1 MSDAGNRAPS
11 ARDRILG
18 KAALALYRGATM
30 LAAPAIRLYLQ
41 RRKSRGKEDRLRFP
55 ERMGRAAQPR
65 PAETLLWIHAASIGE
80 SFSVLRLI
88 ERLLAERT
96 NLKVLVT
103 TGTVT
108 SAALMAERLPAGA
121 FHQYVPV
128 DRLPWVR
135 RFLDHWRPDL
145 AVWVES
151 EFWPNLITETVAR
164 GIPMVLLNARMSPG
178 SFARWLRFKPVFQPL
193 IAGFSLCLAQDEAEA
208 HRLRELGVRN
218 VKAAGNL
225 KHAASPLPVD
235 ETQLANLRAVI
246 GGRPVWIAAST
257 HDGEEAAAGTA
268 HRTLRPR
275 HPGLLTIIA
284 PRHPGRAETIAA
296 MLRSN
301 GLNVARRSL
310 REPITPRTDIYL
322 ADTLGELGLFYRL
335 APVAFVGGSLV
346 PRGGQN
352 VLEPARLGAAVLAGP
367 HMENFQSIA
376 EEMTAA
382 GGMRR
387 IEHADVLASA
397 VGHLLDNTAARREMT
412 DAARR
417 LAATKDDVLER
428 VVAEITAILPGA
440 PAQDGGERTRL
451 AGT

>member
-1 MSDAGNRAPS
+1 M
-11 ARDRILG
+11 LG
-18 KAALALYRGATM
+18 KAALALYRIATT
-30 LAAPAIRLYLQ
+30 LAAPVIQLYLQ
-41 RRKSRGKEDRLRFP
+41 RRLSRGKEDRLRFA
-55 ERMGRAAQPR
+55 ERMGHPSRPR
-65 PAETLLWIHAASIGE
+65 PLETLVWIHAASIGE

-96 NLKVLVT
+96 NLTVLVT

-121 FHQYVPV
+121 FHQYAPV

-164 GIPMVLLNARMSPG
+164 GIPMVLLNARMSPA
-178 SFARWLRFKPVFQPL
+178 SYARWLRFKPVFQPL
-193 IAGFSLCLAQDEAEA
+193 IGGFSLCLAQDEAEA
-208 HRLRELGVRN
+208 HRLRELGARN
-218 VKAAGNL
+218 VKTAGNL

-235 ETQLANLRAVI
+235 DTQLANLRAVL
-246 GGRPVWIAAST
+246 GSRPVWVAAST

-268 HRTLRPR
+268 HRALRPR
-275 HPGLLTIIA
+275 HPGLLTIIV
-284 PRHPGRAETIAA
+284 PRHPGRADTIAE

-310 REPITPRTDIYL
+310 REPVTPRTEIYL

-335 APVAFVGGSLV
+335 APVAFIGGSLV

-352 VLEPARLGAAVLAGP
+352 VLEAARLGAAVLAGP

-376 EEMTAA
+376 DELTAA

-387 IEHADVLASA
+387 IAHADMLASA
-397 VGHLLDNTAARREMT
+397 VGHLFDNPAARHATIE
-412 DAARR
+412 AAHG
-417 LAATKDDVLER
+417 LVATKEDVLER
-428 VVAEITAILPGA
+428 VVAEIAAMLPGA
-440 PAQDGGERTRL
+440 PKGDGEQDGGERTRL